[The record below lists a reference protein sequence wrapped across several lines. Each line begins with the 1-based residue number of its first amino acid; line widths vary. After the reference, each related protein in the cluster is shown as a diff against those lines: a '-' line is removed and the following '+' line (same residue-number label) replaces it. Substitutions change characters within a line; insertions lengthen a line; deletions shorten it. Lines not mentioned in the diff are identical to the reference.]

1 VKVREVMRVLRREG
15 WQEVYRR
22 GSHRQ
27 LRHPERPGKVTG
39 AGNDN
44 DELAAGTLA
53 SIARQAG
60 IERWK

>member
-1 VKVREVMRVLRREG
+1 MLRREG